1 MAVIYI
7 SNGGIKA
14 GILTDVGGR
23 IVSFQRING
32 ENVLES
38 DPSLWDEPTE
48 QRIIPTPHTLDFK
61 AYNGHE
67 VWVGPQSHWWKQQD
81 LNEEKLSSALFWPPD
96 PFISFGKYT
105 ILEQSEARIVLQS
118 DISPISGIIITKEI
132 KINEEGKL
140 HFTATIQNKRS
151 IAVSWDIWFVTR
163 VNGHNPNFVPINSS
177 EEVTLSE
184 PSHPYQGRPRYK
196 TEEGF
201 FSFTPLD
208 KDPNYEECTGK
219 AFIRSNHPLIATVC
233 GDELFVLQYTHHDA
247 ETIHPEQSEIELY
260 NFVHEKREMSL
271 LELEYH
277 SPFKTLQPE
286 EKMSSEMSWE
296 LIALN
301 NIKEENEIKK
311 ILTTFAN
318 YEEN

>member
-1 MAVIYI
+1 MGIASIT
-7 SNGGIKA
+7 NGTIKA
-14 GILTDVGGR
+14 DILTDVGGR
-23 IVSFQRING
+23 IIFFGRIDG

-38 DPSLWDEPTE
+38 DPTLWEETPE
-48 QRIIPTPHTLDFK
+48 ERITPTPETLDFK

-67 VWVGPQSHWWKQQD
+67 VWVGPQSLWWKQQD
-81 LNEEKLSSALFWPPD
+81 LNENKRHSTLFWPPD
-96 PFISFGKYT
+96 PYISFGNYS
-105 ILEQSEARIVLQS
+105 ILEQHNNKIIIESEK
-118 DISPISGIIITKEI
+118 SPISGIVITKEI
-132 KINEEGKL
+132 EIDTTGKL
-140 HFTATIQNKRS
+140 HFTATIENIRTT
-151 IAVSWDIWFVTR
+151 AVEWDIWFVTR
-163 VNGHNPNFVPINSS
+163 VNGHNLNFAPINSPD
-177 EEVTLSE
+177 EVTLSE

-260 NFVHEKREMSL
+260 NFVHQERKKSL

-277 SPFKTLQPE
+277 SPFQTLKPN
-286 EKMSSEMSWE
+286 EKMSSSMSWE
-296 LIALN
+296 LIPLN
-301 NIKEENEIKK
+301 NIREEGEIRK
-311 ILTTFAN
+311 ILTTFVK
-318 YEEN
+318 